1 MRMFMT
7 GSLFK
12 QKLILLV
19 CLVIIITGC
28 ATEDPK
34 PRLQP
39 RSFTTLAIVSPHEFV
54 DYITPETKGD
64 KAIEGAGTG
73 VSSGGLGAMAA
84 GALACGPFL
93 YGLCIAGLGLAGMAV
108 GGVGGLA
115 YGITGISSD
124 DVEILDRKLHQL
136 SASGNLQTILAENL
150 RGKLPPEMLAP
161 VVEAEVQALVS
172 ISKIE
177 MRHSDDDLYLKV
189 TARFEYARDESLE
202 PQGGY
207 REIEGRSS
215 RHPLSY
221 WTGADKAMMQAA
233 LVECRDKITSKM
245 SRLLN
250 EHWEG
255 AQPKYEN

>member
-1 MRMFMT
+1 MT
-7 GSLFK
+7 RSLFNRP
-12 QKLILLV
+12 LILFV

-28 ATEDPK
+28 ATEVPK

-64 KAIEGAGTG
+64 KAIEGAGAG
-73 VSSGGLGAMAA
+73 VGSGGLGAMAV

-93 YGLCIAGLGLAGMAV
+93 YGLCVAGLGLAGMAV

-115 YGITGISSD
+115 YGITGISAD
-124 DVEILDRKLHQL
+124 DVEILDRKLHLL
-136 SASGNLQTILAENL
+136 SASGNLQTILAERL
-150 RGKLPPEMLAP
+150 RENLPPEMLAS
-161 VVEAEVQALVS
+161 VEQAEVQALVN

-189 TARFEYARDESLE
+189 TARFEYARDDSLE

-207 REIEGRSS
+207 REFEGRSS

-221 WTGADKAMMQAA
+221 WTSADEAMMQAA
-233 LVECRDKITSKM
+233 LVECREKITSTI

-250 EHWEG
+250 EHWQGPQSNDES
-255 AQPKYEN
+255 

>member
-1 MRMFMT
+1 MSIYRV
-7 GSLFK
+7 GSLLNRPLVIF
-12 QKLILLV
+12 V
-19 CLVIIITGC
+19 CLAIIMVGC
-28 ATEDPK
+28 AAEAPK

-39 RSFTTLAIVSPHEFV
+39 RSFTSLAIVSPHEFV

-64 KAIEGAGTG
+64 KAVEGAGAG
-73 VSSGGLGAMAA
+73 AGSAGLGAMAV

-93 YGLCIAGLGLAGMAV
+93 YGLCVAGLGLAGMAV

-115 YGITGISSD
+115 YGLTGISAD
-124 DVEILDRKLHQL
+124 DVEILDRKLHEL
-136 SASGNLQTILAENL
+136 GASGNIQTNLADTL
-150 RGKLPPEMLAP
+150 RRKLPPEMLAP
-161 VVEAEVQALVS
+161 VEEAEVQALVS

-189 TARFEYARDESLE
+189 TARFEYARDSSRE

-221 WTGADKAMMQAA
+221 WVEADEVMMQAA
-233 LVECRDKITSKM
+233 LIECREKITSTM
-245 SRLLN
+245 SRLLH

-255 AQPKYEN
+255 S